1 MTFTPRER
9 FIYHVTVIMTLH
21 LTQKKAKPVCLG
33 FKNCSCERMSELIAL
48 FLKNR
53 CRKLTKDDVEKIY
66 QDIEEETLLSAPV
79 FDMAKKSKETKEDW
93 K

>member
-1 MTFTPRER
+1 MTFTARER
-9 FIYHVTVIMTLH
+9 FIYYITSAMTMRGMRMIDDNKMKRIM
-21 LTQKKAKPVCLG
+21 
-33 FKNCSCERMSELIAL
+33 SLIL
-48 FLKNR
+48 ENR

>member
-9 FIYHVTVIMTLH
+9 FIYHVTLFMTLH

>member
-9 FIYHVTVIMTLH
+9 FIFHVTTVMTLH
-21 LTQKKAKPVCLG
+21 LAQKKAKSVCLG
-33 FKNCSCERMSELIAL
+33 FQNCSCGRVSELIAL

-66 QDIEEETLLSAPV
+66 QSIEEEVLFSGPV

>member
-1 MTFTPRER
+1 
-9 FIYHVTVIMTLH
+9 
-21 LTQKKAKPVCLG
+21 
-33 FKNCSCERMSELIAL
+33 MSELISL

-79 FDMAKKSKETKEDW
+79 FDMTKKSKESKEDW

>member
-9 FIYHVTVIMTLH
+9 FIFHVTTLMTLH
-21 LTQKKAKPVCLG
+21 LAQKKAKPVCLG
-33 FKNCSCERMSELIAL
+33 FKNCSCERISELIAL

>member
-1 MTFTPRER
+1 
-9 FIYHVTVIMTLH
+9 
-21 LTQKKAKPVCLG
+21 
-33 FKNCSCERMSELIAL
+33 MSELIAL
-48 FLKNR
+48 FLKSR